1 MFPGSLG
8 WPPSLLAL
16 SLGRRSRGLW
26 THVPETARRCVL
38 NPWRGFP
45 CGGGCCQVW
54 WRGPL
59 AGVAASCAA
68 EAAQAS
74 EAVAVAEAAG
84 GDGHSLGA
92 EDGAHGSG

>member
-1 MFPGSLG
+1 MPAPGARQGLEVRGQSM
-8 WPPSLLAL
+8 PC
-16 SLGRRSRGLW
+16 RGLPG
-26 THVPETARRCVL
+26 V
-38 NPWRGFP
+38 
-45 CGGGCCQVW
+45 CGWCEAW

-74 EAVAVAEAAG
+74 EAVAEGTG

>member
-1 MFPGSLG
+1 MFPGSPG
-8 WPPSLLAL
+8 WPASLLAL
-16 SLGRRSRGLW
+16 SLARKSRGW
-26 THVPETARRCVL
+26 RVHVAATSRRRVL
-38 NPWRGFP
+38 NPCRGFEGV
-45 CGGGCCQVW
+45 GGWCQGW

-74 EAVAVAEAAG
+74 EAEAAG

-92 EDGAHGSG
+92 EDVAHGSR